1 MDLNVQF
8 YRMSK
13 QMKTQ
18 LYLDNLTTIFN
29 PQALFADGTEFYRCP
44 AEPDPYD
51 SVRLLWIRSRKPY
64 VAFVMCVQR

>member
-8 YRMSK
+8 YKMSK

-29 PQALFADGTEFYRCP
+29 PQALFSDGTEFYRC
-44 AEPDPYD
+44 AL
-51 SVRLLWIRSRKPY
+51 S
-64 VAFVMCVQR
+64 

>member
-44 AEPDPYD
+44 AGILMTE
-51 SVRLLWIRSRKPY
+51 
-64 VAFVMCVQR
+64 